1 MRIRPVVEGDLDAV
15 LALNLESVWALSPL
29 SAEQLPGRLEHVT
42 YALVCEIDDEVAA
55 FAFAYQ
61 PGASYD
67 SVNYRWHAQRF
78 DDFLYLDRIAVGHR
92 FRRRGI
98 ASLLYDDLEE
108 HARSHGRMVCEVNA
122 DPPNVESLAFH
133 SARGYREIGHLA
145 QADGHV
151 TVMMEKPL

>member
-1 MRIRPVVEGDLDAV
+1 MRIRPVVGDDLDTV
-15 LALNLESVWALSPL
+15 LALNQESVWALSPL
-29 SAEQLPGRLEHVT
+29 SADQLAERLDHVT
-42 YALVCEIDDEVAA
+42 HALVCEIDDEVAA

-61 PGASYD
+61 PGAPYD
-67 SVNYRWHAQRF
+67 SVNYRWHGERF

-92 FRRRGI
+92 FRRRGL
-98 ASLLYDDLEE
+98 ASSLYDELEDR
-108 HARSHGRMVCEVNA
+108 ARAHGRMVCEVNS

-133 SARGYREIGHLA
+133 SARGYREVGHLA